1 MVYGIETQMEN
12 NYSILYNNAQTDNIQ
27 RFS

>member
-12 NYSILYNNAQTDNIQ
+12 NYSILHNNAQTDNIQ